1 MMCGIVGII
10 GSEFKV
16 GDLIDGLK
24 KLEYRG
30 YDSAGVATVDGN
42 GLYVSKSVGRIDA
55 LRGVVETEKA
65 VHNGIAH
72 TRWATHGVPSDR
84 NAHPHT
90 DCSGKIAVVH
100 NGIIENYQELKKG
113 LLERGHKFHS
123 ETDTEVISHLI
134 EENFKGNLY
143 QAVLETLKE
152 LRGAFAIVVIHS
164 DIPDVMIGAR
174 KGSPLVFGCNEE
186 KCMLAS
192 DVTPII
198 KYTRDVIFLEDGD
211 VVYIQGNKA
220 RITDF
225 SGNIVIRNRMHISW
239 DENAAEKGGFKHF
252 MLKEINEVPEAI
264 ESALVGRY
272 DEKGFP
278 VLHELDEFNLERV
291 KRILLV
297 ACGTSYHAGLVF
309 KYFAEKYLDIDVLI
323 DVASEFRYRPIR
335 ITDDTLTV
343 AISQSGE
350 TADTL
355 ESIRAIKKAGGK
367 VIAITNVVGST
378 ITRESDVT
386 LFMNAGPEIGVA
398 ASKTYIN
405 QLIVLYTLALYMI
418 KKLGKWN
425 NIHDEISRQIL
436 NSSKIIKQIIQ
447 DPKIEQMADLYKNYN
462 HFMYVGRGINTATAM
477 EGALKLKEISYIN
490 AVAYA
495 AGELKHGPIALL
507 DPTFPVFAVVP
518 KDSLYEKMRSNIEE
532 SKARN
537 AKIITIATEGDK
549 EIERISNNV
558 IYIPQVSE
566 DLYPLVIAPVIQLFA
581 YYIANKRGYD
591 PDKPR
596 NLAKSVT
603 VE

>member
-1 MMCGIVGII
+1 MCGIVGII

-16 GDLIDGLK
+16 DDLIDGLK

-30 YDSAGVATVDGN
+30 YDSAGVAAVDGN

-90 DCSGKIAVVH
+90 DCTGKIAVVH

-113 LLERGHKFHS
+113 LVERGHKFHS

-134 EENFKGNLY
+134 EENFKGDLY
-143 QAVLETLKE
+143 QAVLETLKK

-335 ITDDTLTV
+335 ITDDTLTI

-355 ESIRAIKKAGGK
+355 ESIRAVRRAGGK
-367 VIAITNVVGST
+367 IIAITNVVGST

-405 QLIVLYTLALYMI
+405 QLILLYTLALYMI

-507 DPTFPVFAVVP
+507 DPTFPVFAIAP

-558 IYIPQVSE
+558 IYIPQVNE
-566 DLYPLVIAPVIQLFA
+566 DLYPLIIAPVIQLFA
-581 YYIANKRGYD
+581 YYIAD
-591 PDKPR
+591 
-596 NLAKSVT
+596 
-603 VE
+603 

>member
-1 MMCGIVGII
+1 MV
-10 GSEFKV
+10 E
-16 GDLIDGLK
+16 

-30 YDSAGVATVDGN
+30 YDSAGVAAVDGN

-90 DCSGKIAVVH
+90 DCTGKIAVVH

-113 LLERGHKFHS
+113 LVERGHKFHS

-134 EENFKGNLY
+134 EENFKGDLY
-143 QAVLETLKE
+143 QAVLETLKK

-335 ITDDTLTV
+335 ITDDTLTI

-355 ESIRAIKKAGGK
+355 ESIRAVKRAGGK
-367 VIAITNVVGST
+367 IIAITNVVGST

-405 QLIVLYTLALYMI
+405 QLILLYTLALYMI

-507 DPTFPVFAVVP
+507 DPTFPVFAITP

-532 SKARN
+532 SKARS
-537 AKIITIATEGDK
+537 ARIITVATEGDK

-558 IYIPQVSE
+558 IYVPQVNE
-566 DLYPLVIAPVIQLFA
+566 DLYPLIIAPVIQLFA
-581 YYIANKRGYD
+581 YYIADKRGYD

>member
-16 GDLIDGLK
+16 DDLIDGLK

-90 DCSGKIAVVH
+90 DCTGKIAVVH

-113 LLERGHKFHS
+113 LVERGHKFHS

-134 EENFKGNLY
+134 EENFKGDLY
-143 QAVLETLKE
+143 QAVLETLKK

-335 ITDDTLTV
+335 ITDDTLTI

-355 ESIRAIKKAGGK
+355 ESIRAVRRAGGK
-367 VIAITNVVGST
+367 IIAITNVVGST

-405 QLIVLYTLALYMI
+405 QLILLYTLALYMI

-507 DPTFPVFAVVP
+507 DPTFPVFAIAP

-558 IYIPQVSE
+558 IYIPQVNE
-566 DLYPLVIAPVIQLFA
+566 DLYPLIIAPVIQLFA
-581 YYIANKRGYD
+581 YYIADKRGYD

>member
-1 MMCGIVGII
+1 MCGIVGII
-10 GSEFKV
+10 GNEFKV
-16 GDLIDGLK
+16 DDLIDGLK

-30 YDSAGVATVDGN
+30 YDSAGVAAVDGN

-55 LRGVVETEKA
+55 LRGVVETEKT

-90 DCSGKIAVVH
+90 DCTGKIAVVH

-113 LLERGHKFHS
+113 LVERGHKFHS

-134 EENFKGNLY
+134 EENFKGDLY
-143 QAVLETLKE
+143 QAVLETLKK

-278 VLHELDEFNLERV
+278 ILHELDEFNLERV

-297 ACGTSYHAGLVF
+297 ACGTSYHAGLIF
-309 KYFAEKYLDIDVLI
+309 KYFAEKYLDVDVLI

-335 ITDDTLTV
+335 ITDDTLTI

-355 ESIRAIKKAGGK
+355 ESIRAVKRAGGK
-367 VIAITNVVGST
+367 IIAITNVVGST

-398 ASKTYIN
+398 ASKTYVN

-425 NIHDEISRQIL
+425 NVHDEISRQIL

-507 DPTFPVFAVVP
+507 DPTFPVFAITP

-532 SKARN
+532 SKARS
-537 AKIITIATEGDK
+537 ARIITVATEGDK

-558 IYIPQVSE
+558 IYIPQVNE
-566 DLYPLVIAPVIQLFA
+566 DLYPLIIAPVIQLFA
-581 YYIANKRGYD
+581 YYIADKRGYD

>member
-1 MMCGIVGII
+1 MCGIVGII

>member
-1 MMCGIVGII
+1 MMCGIVGIV

-16 GDLIDGLK
+16 DDLIDGLK

-30 YDSAGVATVDGN
+30 YDSAGVAAVDGN
-42 GLYVSKSVGRIDA
+42 GLYVSKSVGRIDI
-55 LRGVVETEKA
+55 LRGIVETEKT

-90 DCSGKIAVVH
+90 DCTGKIAVVH

-113 LLERGHKFHS
+113 LIERGHKFHS
-123 ETDTEVISHLI
+123 ETDTEVISHLT
-134 EENFKGNLY
+134 EENFQGDLY
-143 QAVLETLKE
+143 QAVLETLKK

-164 DIPDVMIGAR
+164 DIPDIMIGAR

-225 SGNIVIRNRMHISW
+225 SGNVVIHNRTHISW

-272 DEKGFP
+272 DENGFP
-278 VLHELDEFNLERV
+278 ILHELDEFNLERV

-335 ITDDTLTV
+335 ITDDTLTI

-355 ESIRAIKKAGGK
+355 ESIRAVKRAGGK
-367 VIAITNVVGST
+367 VVSITNVVGST

-418 KKLGKWN
+418 KKTGKWAE
-425 NIHDEISRQIL
+425 IHDEISRQIL

-447 DPKIEQMADLYKNYN
+447 DQKIEQMSDLYKNYN

-507 DPTFPVFAVVP
+507 DPTFPVFAIAP

-537 AKIITIATEGDK
+537 ANIITIATEGDK

-558 IYIPQVSE
+558 IYIPQINE
-566 DLYPLVIAPVIQLFA
+566 DLYPLIIAPVIQLFA
-581 YYIANKRGYD
+581 YYIADKRGYD

>member
-1 MMCGIVGII
+1 MCGIVGII
-10 GSEFKV
+10 GNEFKV
-16 GDLIDGLK
+16 DDLIDGLK

-30 YDSAGVATVDGN
+30 YDSAGVAAVDGN

-55 LRGVVETEKA
+55 LRGIVETEKT

-72 TRWATHGVPSDR
+72 TRWATHGVPSDK

-113 LLERGHKFHS
+113 LVERGHKFHS

-134 EENFKGNLY
+134 EENFKGDLY
-143 QAVLETLKE
+143 QAVLETLKK

-225 SGNIVIRNRMHISW
+225 SGNVVIRNRTHISW

-278 VLHELDEFNLERV
+278 ILHELDEFNLERV

-297 ACGTSYHAGLVF
+297 ACGTSYHAGLIF
-309 KYFAEKYLDIDVLI
+309 KYFAEKYLDVDVLI

-335 ITDDTLTV
+335 ITDDTLTI

-355 ESIRAIKKAGGK
+355 ESIRAVKRAGGK
-367 VIAITNVVGST
+367 IIAITNVVGST

-398 ASKTYIN
+398 ASKTYVN

-425 NIHDEISRQIL
+425 NVHDEISRQIL

-507 DPTFPVFAVVP
+507 DPTFPVFAITP

-532 SKARN
+532 SKARS
-537 AKIITIATEGDK
+537 ARIITVATEGDK

-558 IYIPQVSE
+558 IYVPQVNE
-566 DLYPLVIAPVIQLFA
+566 DLYPLIIAPVIQLFA
-581 YYIANKRGYD
+581 YYIADKRGYD

>member
-16 GDLIDGLK
+16 DDLIDGLK

-30 YDSAGVATVDGN
+30 YDSAGVAAVDGN

-90 DCSGKIAVVH
+90 DCTGKIAVVH

-113 LLERGHKFHS
+113 LVERGHKFHS

-134 EENFKGNLY
+134 EENFKGDLY
-143 QAVLETLKE
+143 QAVLETLKK

-335 ITDDTLTV
+335 ITDDTLTI

-355 ESIRAIKKAGGK
+355 ESIRAVRRAGGK
-367 VIAITNVVGST
+367 IIAITNVVGST

-405 QLIVLYTLALYMI
+405 QLILLYTLALYMI

-507 DPTFPVFAVVP
+507 DPTFPVFAIAP

-558 IYIPQVSE
+558 IYIPQVNE
-566 DLYPLVIAPVIQLFA
+566 DLYPLIIAPVIQLFA
-581 YYIANKRGYD
+581 YYIADKRGYD

>member
-1 MMCGIVGII
+1 MCGIVGII

-16 GDLIDGLK
+16 DDLIDGLK

-90 DCSGKIAVVH
+90 DCTGKIAVVH

-113 LLERGHKFHS
+113 LVERGHKFHS

-134 EENFKGNLY
+134 EENFKGDLY
-143 QAVLETLKE
+143 QAVLETLKK

-335 ITDDTLTV
+335 ITDDTLTI

-355 ESIRAIKKAGGK
+355 ESIRAVRRAGGK
-367 VIAITNVVGST
+367 IIAITNVVGST

-405 QLIVLYTLALYMI
+405 QLILLYTLALYMI

-507 DPTFPVFAVVP
+507 DPTFPVFAIAP

-558 IYIPQVSE
+558 IYIPQVNE
-566 DLYPLVIAPVIQLFA
+566 DLYPLIIAPVIQLFA
-581 YYIANKRGYD
+581 YYIADKRGYD

>member
-1 MMCGIVGII
+1 MCGIVGII

-16 GDLIDGLK
+16 DDLIDGLK

-30 YDSAGVATVDGN
+30 YDSAGVAAVDGN

-90 DCSGKIAVVH
+90 DCTGKIAVVH

-113 LLERGHKFHS
+113 LVERGHKFHS

-134 EENFKGNLY
+134 EENFKGDLY
-143 QAVLETLKE
+143 QAVLETLKK

-335 ITDDTLTV
+335 ITDDTLTI

-355 ESIRAIKKAGGK
+355 ESIRAVRRARGK
-367 VIAITNVVGST
+367 IIAITNVVGST

-405 QLIVLYTLALYMI
+405 QLILLYTLALYMI

-507 DPTFPVFAVVP
+507 DPTFPVFAIAP

-558 IYIPQVSE
+558 IYIPQVNE
-566 DLYPLVIAPVIQLFA
+566 DLYPLIIAPVIQLFA
-581 YYIANKRGYD
+581 YYIADKRGYD

>member
-1 MMCGIVGII
+1 MCGIVGII

-16 GDLIDGLK
+16 DDLIDGLK

-30 YDSAGVATVDGN
+30 YDSAGVAAVDGN

-90 DCSGKIAVVH
+90 DCTGKIAVVH

-113 LLERGHKFHS
+113 LVERGHKFHS

-134 EENFKGNLY
+134 EENFKGDLY
-143 QAVLETLKE
+143 QAVLETLKK

-355 ESIRAIKKAGGK
+355 ESIRAVRRAGGK
-367 VIAITNVVGST
+367 IIAITNVVGST

-405 QLIVLYTLALYMI
+405 QLILLYTLALYMI

-507 DPTFPVFAVVP
+507 DPTFPVFAIAP

-558 IYIPQVSE
+558 IYIPQVNE
-566 DLYPLVIAPVIQLFA
+566 DLYPLIIAPVIQLFA
-581 YYIANKRGYD
+581 YYIADKRGYD

>member
-1 MMCGIVGII
+1 MCGIVGII

-16 GDLIDGLK
+16 DDLIDGLK

-30 YDSAGVATVDGN
+30 YDSAGVAAVDGN

-90 DCSGKIAVVH
+90 DCTGKIAVVH

-113 LLERGHKFHS
+113 LVERGHKFHS

-134 EENFKGNLY
+134 EENFKGDLY
-143 QAVLETLKE
+143 QAVLETLKK

-335 ITDDTLTV
+335 ITDDTLTI

-355 ESIRAIKKAGGK
+355 ESIRAVRRAGGK
-367 VIAITNVVGST
+367 IIAITNVVGST

-405 QLIVLYTLALYMI
+405 QLILLYTLALYMI

-507 DPTFPVFAVVP
+507 DPTFPVFAIAP

-558 IYIPQVSE
+558 IYIPQVNE
-566 DLYPLVIAPVIQLFA
+566 DLYPLIIAPVIQLFA
-581 YYIANKRGYD
+581 YYIADKRGYD

>member
-1 MMCGIVGII
+1 MCGIVGII
-10 GSEFKV
+10 GNEFKV
-16 GDLIDGLK
+16 DDLIDGLK

-30 YDSAGVATVDGN
+30 YDSAGVAAVDGN

-55 LRGVVETEKA
+55 LRGIVETEKT

-72 TRWATHGVPSDR
+72 TRWATHGVPSDK

-113 LLERGHKFHS
+113 LVERGHKFHS

-134 EENFKGNLY
+134 EENFKGDLY
-143 QAVLETLKE
+143 QAVLETLKK

-225 SGNIVIRNRMHISW
+225 SGNVVIRNRTHISW

-278 VLHELDEFNLERV
+278 ILHELDEFNLERV

-297 ACGTSYHAGLVF
+297 ACGTSYHAGLIF
-309 KYFAEKYLDIDVLI
+309 KYFAEKYLDVDVLI

-335 ITDDTLTV
+335 ITDDTLTI

-355 ESIRAIKKAGGK
+355 ESIRAVKRAGGK
-367 VIAITNVVGST
+367 IIAITNVVGST

-398 ASKTYIN
+398 ASKTYVN

-425 NIHDEISRQIL
+425 NVHDEISRQIL

-447 DPKIEQMADLYKNYN
+447 DPKIERWRI
-462 HFMYVGRGINTATAM
+462 FTR
-477 EGALKLKEISYIN
+477 
-490 AVAYA
+490 
-495 AGELKHGPIALL
+495 
-507 DPTFPVFAVVP
+507 
-518 KDSLYEKMRSNIEE
+518 
-532 SKARN
+532 
-537 AKIITIATEGDK
+537 IITT
-549 EIERISNNV
+549 SC
-558 IYIPQVSE
+558 
-566 DLYPLVIAPVIQLFA
+566 
-581 YYIANKRGYD
+581 
-591 PDKPR
+591 
-596 NLAKSVT
+596 T
-603 VE
+603 WVEE

>member
-1 MMCGIVGII
+1 
-10 GSEFKV
+10 
-16 GDLIDGLK
+16 
-24 KLEYRG
+24 
-30 YDSAGVATVDGN
+30 
-42 GLYVSKSVGRIDA
+42 
-55 LRGVVETEKA
+55 
-65 VHNGIAH
+65 
-72 TRWATHGVPSDR
+72 
-84 NAHPHT
+84 
-90 DCSGKIAVVH
+90 
-100 NGIIENYQELKKG
+100 
-113 LLERGHKFHS
+113 
-123 ETDTEVISHLI
+123 
-134 EENFKGNLY
+134 
-143 QAVLETLKE
+143 
-152 LRGAFAIVVIHS
+152 
-164 DIPDVMIGAR
+164 
-174 KGSPLVFGCNEE
+174 
-186 KCMLAS
+186 
-192 DVTPII
+192 
-198 KYTRDVIFLEDGD
+198 
-211 VVYIQGNKA
+211 
-220 RITDF
+220 
-225 SGNIVIRNRMHISW
+225 
-239 DENAAEKGGFKHF
+239 
-252 MLKEINEVPEAI
+252 
-264 ESALVGRY
+264 VGRY

-335 ITDDTLTV
+335 ITDDTLTI

-355 ESIRAIKKAGGK
+355 ESIRAVRRAGGK
-367 VIAITNVVGST
+367 IIAITNVVGST

-405 QLIVLYTLALYMI
+405 QLILLYTLALYMI

-507 DPTFPVFAVVP
+507 DPTFPVFAIAP

-558 IYIPQVSE
+558 IYIPQVNE
-566 DLYPLVIAPVIQLFA
+566 DLYPLIIAPVIQLFA
-581 YYIANKRGYD
+581 YYIADKRGYD